1 MHDDDDDVK
10 RRARVNARSPTLL
23 SLVSFARARFFVVKK
38 NEPRKGQRRR
48 DVGKKTRKREKKI
61 EMYSHHRHL
70 FLAKRRRAV
79 GEGRSFFFLSLC
91 VFLSPSHDCNGRVYA
106 FTHEVSYNRKV
117 YKFYFVISDI
127 IKIQVGCMPVLVRI
141 PQNYSRSLYSLCVFV
156 YVISTVYLFFLYS
169 YIFLF

>member
-23 SLVSFARARFFVVKK
+23 SLVSFARARFFVCEEEQNLEKAK
-38 NEPRKGQRRR
+38 E
-48 DVGKKTRKREKKI
+48 DVGKKTRKREKKNWNVQSSSSSFPC
-61 EMYSHHRHL
+61 EKTESSW
-70 FLAKRRRAV
+70 RR
-79 GEGRSFFFLSLC
+79 EIFFFLSLC
-91 VFLSPSHDCNGRVYA
+91 VFLHDCNGRVYA

>member
-10 RRARVNARSPTLL
+10 RRVRVRAFANSAL
-23 SLVSFARARFFVVKK
+23 SRLFRARALFCCEEEQNLEKAK
-38 NEPRKGQRRR
+38 E
-48 DVGKKTRKREKKI
+48 DVMWGKKRENERKKLKCTVIIGEQVEKGD
-61 EMYSHHRHL
+61 L
-70 FLAKRRRAV
+70 F
-79 GEGRSFFFLSLC
+79 FFFLFACFFTTATGGYVRLRTR
-91 VFLSPSHDCNGRVYA
+91 FL
-106 FTHEVSYNRKV
+106 NRKV

-141 PQNYSRSLYSLCVFV
+141 PQNYSHSLYSLCVFV

>member
-10 RRARVNARSPTLL
+10 RRVRVRAFANSAL
-23 SLVSFARARFFVVKK
+23 SRLFRARALFCCEEEQNLEKAK
-38 NEPRKGQRRR
+38 E
-48 DVGKKTRKREKKI
+48 DVMWGKKRENERKKLKCTVIIVIFSSRKDGEQVEKGD
-61 EMYSHHRHL
+61 L
-70 FLAKRRRAV
+70 F
-79 GEGRSFFFLSLC
+79 FFFLFACFFTTATGGYVRLRTR
-91 VFLSPSHDCNGRVYA
+91 FL
-106 FTHEVSYNRKV
+106 NRKV

-141 PQNYSRSLYSLCVFV
+141 PQNYSHSLYSLCVFV